1 MPTDVVEISI
11 AMRRSDFVKRKRSIQ
26 KDAYSISGGDGSSSN
41 DEEELKAAFSKQK
54 TSPKGKKLR
63 ERTSSFSCDS
73 DENIMVE
80 LSEKGS
86 SFGKDHGSFQAASSK
101 VEVQP
106 SAHKDSDPELLSAK
120 QQEEQ
125 AENIL
130 KTEKSCSDEQRK
142 TSIENKMNILNTKKD
157 KPTKNMYLFDYLEDE
172 VSSDELQALQALSN
186 YWVTKIAKNK
196 DILKRAPPKTQQ
208 EQDFYNK
215 YCDKEGKL
223 SIASATHLM
232 SLPYV
237 ITVCM
242 KNNAQ
247 IEVVVSNREK
257 ALQESEEL
265 HQSYFEVV
273 EAMAMHLM

>member
-1 MPTDVVEISI
+1 
-11 AMRRSDFVKRKRSIQ
+11 MRRSDFVKRKRSTQ
-26 KDAYSISGGDGSSSN
+26 KDAYSTSSGDGSSSN
-41 DEEELKAAFSKQK
+41 DEEELKAAFSKPK
-54 TSPKGKKLR
+54 TPPKGKKLR
-63 ERTSSFSCDS
+63 ERTSPFSSDS
-73 DENIMVE
+73 DENVMGE

-86 SFGKDHGSFQAASSK
+86 SCGKDHGTMQAASSK
-101 VEVQP
+101 VEVLP
-106 SAHKDSDPELLSAK
+106 SSHKDTGPELLSVK
-120 QQEEQ
+120 PQDEQ

-130 KTEKSCSDEQRK
+130 KTEKSCSD
-142 TSIENKMNILNTKKD
+142 
-157 KPTKNMYLFDYLEDE
+157 KPKKNMYLFDFLGDE
-172 VSSDELQALQALSN
+172 VSNDESQALQALSN
-186 YWVTKIAKNK
+186 YWVTKIARNK

-223 SIASATHLM
+223 SITAATHLM

>member
-1 MPTDVVEISI
+1 MHFVFPQISI
-11 AMRRSDFVKRKRSIQ
+11 AMRRSDFVKRKRSTQ
-26 KDAYSISGGDGSSSN
+26 KDAYSTSSGDGSSSN
-41 DEEELKAAFSKQK
+41 DEEELKAAFSKPK
-54 TSPKGKKLR
+54 TPPKGKKLR
-63 ERTSSFSCDS
+63 ERTSPFSSDS
-73 DENIMVE
+73 DENVMGE

-86 SFGKDHGSFQAASSK
+86 SCGKDHGTMQAASSK
-101 VEVQP
+101 VEVLP
-106 SAHKDSDPELLSAK
+106 SSHKDTGPELLSVK
-120 QQEEQ
+120 PQDEQ

-157 KPTKNMYLFDYLEDE
+157 KPKKNMYLFDFLGDE
-172 VSSDELQALQALSN
+172 VSNDESQALQALSN
-186 YWVTKIAKNK
+186 YWVTKIARNK

-223 SIASATHLM
+223 SITAATHLM